1 MSTRPEGV
9 GLSEVDG
16 GSIVLVVIVVADDPA
31 RVPALQDSD
40 GTLVVG
46 RLLAADTSTDT
57 TQSPLTTNFLTQ
69 KPNQISGAEGSRTPD
84 LSLECATSVEAP
96 HSSNERARWHGR
108 E

>member
-84 LSLECATSVEAP
+84 LSRLV
-96 HSSNERARWHGR
+96 
-108 E
+108 